1 MLPPD
6 SRGIVRGIMAR
17 RARRRSP
24 NSHANPPPHRAEVP
38 DSDESARDPTPA
50 RISLP
55 VASLILATA
64 AMIAYLPAFGG
75 AFLFDDA
82 AEITQNETITSL
94 RPWSRFFDNNTR
106 PVASLSFALNYAVG
120 GLDPIGYHVVN
131 FIIHLLAG
139 MTLFAILRRVF
150 SMLRSDQTPDPAL
163 QAASASSLALVIA
176 LFWLLHP
183 LQTQAV
189 TYIVQRTESL
199 AALFCLV
206 ALYAFHRAATA
217 AERNSPRR
225 APRSRFGWSIVAAG
239 ACALGMA
246 TKQTALVMPILL
258 FLFDW
263 IVIAPRQGTSTLH
276 RWPVHLLLAAA
287 WIVPLAGGTFAAAVG
302 ADPYAATGFAF
313 KGISPFDYLKTQA
326 GVILH
331 YLRLTLWPHPLC
343 LDYDWPVARTP
354 MQFVPQGL
362 VILALMGTAA
372 ITALRRHALG
382 FALLAFL
389 ILLAP
394 TSSFI
399 PIKDVIFEHR
409 MYLPLAPIIAIVVVA
424 LHRAMRRPWRRARI
438 PLVVLATACL
448 MTLTFLRNRDYRD
461 PVTMWTDVTVKQ
473 PTNARAFNN
482 LGNALSLAGRD
493 DDARR
498 AFETALRLDPNH
510 ADALYN
516 LGRLLHDA
524 GRIPDAIALYRRAQA
539 AAPHEIES
547 SIQLGNALTDRNDLT
562 GAAAEFERALAAAT
576 PRTPRRLLARAHFNL
591 ANTRARQN
599 RIEDAQ
605 VHYTAALHI
614 KPDYAPAHRGLAWIA
629 ERQGRLDDAIAH
641 YQAALTIDP
650 SDRQARAS
658 LDALTSQA
666 PARLTPS
673 P

>member
-1 MLPPD
+1 MLAPD
-6 SRGIVRGIMAR
+6 FCGIVRGIMAR
-17 RARRRSP
+17 RAGRRSP
-24 NSHANPPPHRAEVP
+24 NSHANPPTHRAAVP
-38 DSDESARDPTPA
+38 DSDQSARDPAPA
-50 RISLP
+50 RISIP
-55 VASLILATA
+55 VACLILATA
-64 AMIAYLPAFGG
+64 AMIAYLPGFGG

-94 RPWSRFFDNNTR
+94 RPLSRFFDNNTR

-139 MTLFAILRRVF
+139 LTLFAILCRVLP
-150 SMLRSDQTPDPAL
+150 MRHPDQSPNPAL
-163 QAASASSLALVIA
+163 HPPTESTIA
-176 LFWLLHP
+176 LIIAMLWLVHP

-199 AALFCLV
+199 AALFCLI
-206 ALYAFHRAATA
+206 ALDAFLRST
-217 AERNSPRR
+217 AERSGSHRTTW
-225 APRSRFGWSIVAAG
+225 SRFGWALIAAG
-239 ACALGMA
+239 SCALGMA
-246 TKQTALVMPILL
+246 TKQTALVMPIIL

-263 IVIAPRQGTSTLH
+263 IVIAPRQGTSAIH
-276 RWPVHLLLAAA
+276 RWPVHLLIAAA

-302 ADPYAATGFAF
+302 VDPYAATGFAF

-362 VILALMGTAA
+362 VILALLGTAVIA
-372 ITALRRHALG
+372 SLRRRALG
-382 FALLAFL
+382 FALLAFF

-409 MYLPLAPIIAIVVVA
+409 MYLPLAPIITILVGAT
-424 LHRAMRRPWRRARI
+424 HRATRHPWRRARI
-438 PLVVLATACL
+438 PLVMLATACL

-461 PVTMWTDVTVKQ
+461 PVTMWADVTAKQ

-498 AFETALRLDPNH
+498 AFETVLRLDPNQ

-539 AAPHEIES
+539 VAPHEIES
-547 SIQLGNALTDRNDLT
+547 SIQLGNALTDLNDLP
-562 GAAAEFERALAAAT
+562 GAVTEFERAIAAAT

-599 RIEDAQ
+599 RIEDAET
-605 VHYTAALHI
+605 HYTAALNI
-614 KPDYAPAHRGLAWIA
+614 KPDYAPAHRGLGWVA
-629 ERQGRLDDAIAH
+629 ERQGRIGDAIAH
-641 YQAALTIDP
+641 YQAALAIDP
-650 SDRQARAS
+650 SDTQARAS
-658 LDALTSQA
+658 LEAITTRPLAGQ
-666 PARLTPS
+666 S
-673 P
+673 PLP